1 MRYVE
6 NHDEERYLAE
16 YGEPAQ
22 RAAAAVTFTLP
33 GAPMIYAGQERGNE
47 TYRGPIRWHDGDN
60 DQTDFHRDLAA
71 LRDAEPLLR
80 DGAVAFDGAASAVAV
95 VDGDADRVTA
105 YERVDDGDGL
115 LVVVNFD
122 AAPATVT
129 VPDGFETVLYPETAP
144 DGLAAENGDAPS
156 VPTEGDE
163 TTPTADGETV
173 AVDNVVVLR

>member
-16 YGEPAQ
+16 YGEAAQ

-60 DQTDFHRDLAA
+60 ELTDFHRALAA
-71 LRDAEPLLR
+71 VRDAEPPLR
-80 DGAVAFDGAASAVAV
+80 DGAVRFDGVASEVTV

-105 YERVDDGDGL
+105 YERVGDDCDADRASDGL
-115 LVVVNFD
+115 LVVVNFGD
-122 AAPATVT
+122 SPATVA
-129 VPDGFETVLYPETAP
+129 VPAGFETDLFAGAATDGPDDGTA
-144 DGLAAENGDAPS
+144 DRGTAVIAD
-156 VPTEGDE
+156 DE
-163 TTPTADGETV
+163 TVE
-173 AVDNVVVLR
+173 VDSVVVLR